1 MIFWSHLRSN
11 ISLRFESSKL
21 IHDFPSNVHWNF
33 SPSRTVSEII
43 WDKCLMVTSNGG
55 IWLFQTEYHR
65 QIFFNSKKRV
75 LLSPNGVDWR
85 IMRQNRSS
93 RFSDTLI
100 TERKRFFLKNKNNE
114 PLYVGYKH
122 IQPGKF
128 SRNHILL
135 DYPGWWHIN
144 LAKYFQIGWLRY
156 LRQEVKLS
164 IFSANREYPLRLLL
178 YQNIVISWWFLLD
191 KVGRSDEISRAG
203 LASQSDPVF
212 EIHGSLQFI
221 LC

>member
-1 MIFWSHLRSN
+1 MIDVSCVKLGPAVSATP
-11 ISLRFESSKL
+11 SSQ
-21 IHDFPSNVHWNF
+21 SV
-33 SPSRTVSEII
+33 
-43 WDKCLMVTSNGG
+43 NG
-55 IWLFQTEYHR
+55 
-65 QIFFNSKKRV
+65 
-75 LLSPNGVDWR
+75 
-85 IMRQNRSS
+85 
-93 RFSDTLI
+93 
-100 TERKRFFLKNKNNE
+100 FFLKNKNNE

-156 LRQEVKLS
+156 FRQEVKLS

-203 LASQSDPVF
+203 LASQSDPGRSINNSLSLQIQIFLDRKF
-212 EIHGSLQFI
+212 EIVKKYSSHPIKIITSSYSLIPPDSIGVFRI
-221 LC
+221 KIHEKLTKLWMVS